1 MNTSEPLAYSLSP
14 DSVESFTKSI
24 SFCNGKLDFPSISYE
39 GGCQGKRKNERMNDQ
54 TVGRVIWLYLKH
66 SAVSKRTAR
75 NNSLCLLKIL
85 EVTHGSPRPAE
96 KIPIEEVNAA
106 AISTYQSTLVERYT
120 TAAPKDHPAQREARE
135 RALRTSRS
143 TIIQARSLFS
153 KRGDIDLWSIYRS
166 HGPELPDCIEGFCS
180 AKVRGKSTKIDY
192 KSPSDEVVHRSM
204 DAIELM
210 RADDDVYCAFWLAI
224 GAGLRKS
231 EIRFCEWDFLKV
243 VDGKPRVIG
252 GCGKNGDFIDVPIQS
267 RAYMS
272 LVPFKA
278 KWEQRKEAVERD
290 GLTSPGPFVIQERG
304 GDRWARRLSTWMRGQ
319 GWQTRKT
326 LHELRAYLGSQLY
339 SKASPVTAMRV
350 LRHKS
355 IQVTERSYVRYGMG
369 SESLDVL

>member
-1 MNTSEPLAYSLSP
+1 MNSGNKAYSFSTAHNSISTNLS
-14 DSVESFTKSI
+14 
-24 SFCNGKLDFPSISYE
+24 SFCNGGAAVPSISLVE
-39 GGCQGKRKNERMNDQ
+39 RCQGTAMNELTNEHSTPQ
-54 TVGRVIWLYLKH
+54 TVGQVILLYWKH
-66 SAVSKRTAR
+66 SAVAKKTGR
-75 NNSLCLLKIL
+75 NNALSLLKIL
-85 EVTHGSPRPAE
+85 EVVRGHPKPAE
-96 KIPIEEVNAA
+96 LIPFSEVNAA
-106 AISTYQSTLVERYT
+106 AISAYQSTLVERYT

-166 HGPELPDCIEGFCS
+166 HGLELPDCIEGFCS

-192 KSPSDEVVHRSM
+192 KAPSDEVVHRSM
-204 DAIELM
+204 DSIELM

-278 KWEQRKEAVERD
+278 KWEQMKEATAPD
-290 GLTSPGPFVIQERG
+290 GLLNPGPFVIQE
-304 GDRWARRLSTWMRGQ
+304 RWARRLSTWMRGQ